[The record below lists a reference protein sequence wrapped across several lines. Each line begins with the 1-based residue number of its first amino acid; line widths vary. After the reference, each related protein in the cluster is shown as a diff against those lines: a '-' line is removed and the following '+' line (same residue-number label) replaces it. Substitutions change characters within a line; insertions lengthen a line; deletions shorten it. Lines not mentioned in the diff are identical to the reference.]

1 MKTLTKTAIS
11 AAIIAAMAATSAQAE
26 SSYQNFI
33 DDSSIDLNLR
43 NYYRTTH
50 ISDGNH
56 VLPRDGDKDKG
67 WAQAVSVNF
76 SSGFF
81 YDIIGFDLSTH
92 YAFKLKDSI
101 GKNNESDSG
110 LFLTNSVHNGK
121 AHGHSYGKTLGA
133 IKLNLMDNGIAKFG
147 RMILDTPLL
156 NDNVDDGSLPS
167 STEAFYFDYSM
178 HGFTVFGAY
187 AKQGSGE
194 AESGYDEYE
203 IENGK
208 KKAVATL
215 GGSFEWEGLNLNA
228 AFAKQSDVAKAAYI
242 DGNYGFDFM
251 GVDLAVG
258 AQYGHN
264 KAIGF
269 TNEGAADD
277 PDNYDRIQQGEN
289 SKIDWYGAMVEANYD
304 DLTIMLAMTDIGGGK
319 KTGWSDAAVG
329 WKGGDDATEFMG
341 YNSVL
346 ISDFNE
352 ANETAYQVRV
362 DYDFNDMVPG
372 LSAYA
377 LYVMGSIDKTNVDN
391 VVYEADTSEY
401 NVGIMYDAASVLD
414 GLNFSLVHGKY
425 DQDPKGLK
433 SVTQKET
440 RIIVSYDMAIF

>member
-26 SSYQNFI
+26 SSYQDFI

-43 NYYRTTH
+43 NYYRTIH
-50 ISDGNH
+50 ESNQAGSS
-56 VLPRDGDKDKG
+56 DKDKG

-81 YDIIGFDLSTH
+81 YDIIGFDISTH

-101 GKNNESDSG
+101 GKNNQSDSG

-147 RMILDTPLL
+147 RMVLDTPLL
-156 NDNVDDGSLPS
+156 NDDVDSGSLPS

-178 HGFTVFGAY
+178 HGFSVFGAY
-187 AKQGSGE
+187 AKQGNAE

-203 IENGK
+203 VNGK
-208 KKAVATL
+208 KKAVGTL

-228 AFAKQSDVAKAAYI
+228 AYAKQSDAAKAAYV
-242 DGNYGFDFM
+242 DASYGFDFM
-251 GVDLAVG
+251 GFDLAVG

-264 KAIGF
+264 KAIGYV
-269 TNEGAADD
+269 NETEIDKEKD
-277 PDNYDRIQQGEN
+277 EN
-289 SKIDWYGAMVEANYD
+289 SKIDWFGAMVEANYH
-304 DLTIMLAMTDIGGGK
+304 DLTVMLAMTDIGGGK
-319 KTGWSDAAVG
+319 KTGWKDAAVG
-329 WKGGDDATEFMG
+329 WEGGDDATEFMG

-346 ISDFNE
+346 ISDFNA

-377 LYVMGSIDKTNVDN
+377 LYVMGSIGKTNSVDADDN
-391 VVYEADTSEY
+391 AYVYEADTSEY

-414 GLNFSLVHGKY
+414 GLNFSLVHGKHEL
-425 DQDPKGLK
+425 DPKGNRNN
-433 SVTQKET
+433 VTQKET

>member
-43 NYYRTTH
+43 NYYRTIH
-50 ISDGNH
+50 ESNQAGSS
-56 VLPRDGDKDKG
+56 DKDKG

-81 YDIIGFDLSTH
+81 YDIIGFDISTH

-101 GKNNESDSG
+101 GSNNESNSG
-110 LFLTNSVHNGK
+110 LFLTNSIHNGK
-121 AHGHSYGKTLGA
+121 KHGHSYGKTLGA

-147 RMILDTPLL
+147 RMVLDTPLL
-156 NDNVDDGSLPS
+156 NDDVDSGSLPS

-178 HGFTVFGAY
+178 HGATIFGAY
-187 AKQGSGE
+187 AKQGNE
-194 AESGYDEYE
+194 EVESGYDEYE
-203 IENGK
+203 VNGK

-215 GGSFEWEGLNLNA
+215 GGSFEWEGLNLTA
-228 AFAKQSDVAKAAYI
+228 AYAKQSEVANAAYL
-242 DGNYGFDFM
+242 DASYGFDFM
-251 GVDLAVG
+251 GFDLAVG

-264 KAIGF
+264 KAIGYVKK
-269 TNEGAADD
+269 NQIGE
-277 PDNYDRIQQGEN
+277 GEN
-289 SKIDWYGAMVEANYD
+289 SKIDWFGAMVEANYH
-304 DLTIMLAMTDIGGGK
+304 DLTVMLAMTDIGGGK
-319 KTGWSDAAVG
+319 KTGWTDAAVG
-329 WKGGDDATEFMG
+329 WEGGDDATEFMG

-346 ISDFNE
+346 ISDFNA

-377 LYVMGSIDKTNVDN
+377 LYVMGSIGKTNSVDADDN
-391 VVYEADTSEY
+391 AYVFEADTSEY

-414 GLNFSLVHGKY
+414 GLNFSLVHGKHEL
-425 DQDPKGLK
+425 DPKGNRNN
-433 SVTQKET
+433 VTQKET

>member
-43 NYYRTTH
+43 NYYRTIH
-50 ISDGNH
+50 ESNQAGSS
-56 VLPRDGDKDKG
+56 DKDKG

-81 YDIIGFDLSTH
+81 YDIIGFDISTH

-101 GKNNESDSG
+101 GSNNESNSG
-110 LFLTNSVHNGK
+110 LFLTNSIHNGK
-121 AHGHSYGKTLGA
+121 KHGHSYGKTLGA

-156 NDNVDDGSLPS
+156 NDDVDSGSLPS

-178 HGFTVFGAY
+178 HGFSVFGAY
-187 AKQGSGE
+187 AKQGNAE

-203 IENGK
+203 VNGK
-208 KKAVATL
+208 KKAVGTL

-228 AFAKQSDVAKAAYI
+228 AYAKQSDAAKAAYV
-242 DGNYGFDFM
+242 DASYGFDFM
-251 GVDLAVG
+251 GFDLAVG

-269 TNEGAADD
+269 VNERDID
-277 PDNYDRIQQGEN
+277 KEKDEN
-289 SKIDWYGAMVEANYD
+289 SKIDWFGAMVEANYH
-304 DLTIMLAMTDIGGGK
+304 DLTVMLAMTDIGGGK
-319 KTGWSDAAVG
+319 KTGWEDAAVG
-329 WKGGDDATEFMG
+329 WEGGDDATEFMG

-346 ISDFNE
+346 ISDFNA

-377 LYVMGSIDKTNVDN
+377 LYVMGSIGKTNSVDASDN
-391 VVYEADTSEY
+391 AYVYEADTNEY

-414 GLNFSLVHGKY
+414 GLNFSLVHGKHEL
-425 DQDPKGLK
+425 DPKGNRNN
-433 SVTQKET
+433 VTQKET